1 MTNILY
7 EFQITVDGEYQK
19 HYIRAKGM
27 DEAVR
32 QLKKAIN
39 NKSYILISAQK
50 KGDKTWITE
59 QLTNDTPR

>member
-27 DEAVR
+27 DNAVR
-32 QLKKAIN
+32 QLKKLIN
-39 NKSYILISAQK
+39 NKRYTLISAQK
-50 KGDKTWITE
+50 KGDKDGS
-59 QLTNDTPR
+59 QND